1 MIETLG
7 SLAVAIGRS
16 PELSVAV
23 LATLAVSFG
32 LLLVRV
38 SRHSRASVRHILLT
52 ATFAGLLA
60 LPAARALAPQAVAI
74 EVPVVQSQP
83 VPTEAGRTT
92 ASPSAA
98 IVGREI
104 AQRGTAEAIPA
115 FTRQTIL
122 RLAWATGVLALACSL
137 GGALWHVARLR
148 RSALPWIEGRERVRT
163 LAADAGVRGPIEVL
177 LHEGVAAPLVS
188 GIVRPAIL
196 LPSDAPG
203 WSDAEL
209 RRALVHEVEHVRR
222 GDWGV
227 QMAARAA
234 CAFYWFHPLVWVA
247 HRRLCLE
254 AERACDDAVVAVA
267 DRTDYAEQLVRLAT
281 RLSRTTAQP
290 ALGMAKRSDLSAR
303 VSAILDA
310 SQHRGRAGMTTAAAA
325 LVTMAGV
332 VIALAPVRAV
342 PASPT
347 HEASALGQTVPR
359 VAAQEAGGIT
369 GGVRG
374 GVPGGVT
381 GGVPGGVR
389 RLPSALD
396 RALYE
401 AAEEGDVDAIAKLL
415 DAGADVNAAIGGDG
429 SPLIGAARQG
439 RLDAVRLLLDRGA
452 DPNGAVRGDG
462 NPLIM
467 AAREGHVDVVELL
480 LEREASIDEIVP
492 GDENALIQA
501 SGHGQLAVVKLLVS
515 RGADVNA
522 RAWAARSA
530 DGEEGEWRT
539 PLGMARRG
547 KHEAIVA
554 FLQSAGARDQ

>member
-1 MIETLG
+1 MMETLG
-7 SLAVAIGRS
+7 SLAVAVGRS

-23 LATLAVSFG
+23 LATVAVSFA

-38 SRHSRASVRHILLT
+38 SRHARASVRHLMLA

-60 LPAARALAPQAVAI
+60 LPATRALASHAVAI
-74 EVPVVQSQP
+74 EVPIVAPQTVV
-83 VPTEAGRTT
+83 TEAGRATV
-92 ASPSAA
+92 SPNAPVA
-98 IVGREI
+98 GREV
-104 AQRGTAEAIPA
+104 AQRGSLDTFPG
-115 FTRQTIL
+115 FRWQTL
-122 RLAWATGVLALACSL
+122 VRLAWATGLLAFACSL
-137 GGALWHVARLR
+137 SGALWHLARLR
-148 RSALPWIEGRERVRT
+148 RSALPWIEGRERVCAI
-163 LAADAGVRGPIEVL
+163 AAEAGVRVPIEL
-177 LHEGVAAPLVS
+177 LLNEAVAAPLVS
-188 GIVRPAIL
+188 GIVHPAIL
-196 LPSDAPG
+196 LPAGAPE

-234 CAFYWFHPLVWVA
+234 CALYWFHPLVWMA
-247 HRRLCLE
+247 HCRLCLE
-254 AERACDDAVVAVA
+254 AERACDHAVVAVA
-267 DRTDYAEQLVRLAT
+267 DRTDYAEQLVRLAR
-281 RLSRTTAQP
+281 RLSQTTAQP

-310 SQHRGRAGMTTAAAA
+310 SQHRGRAGTTAAAAA

-332 VIALAPVRAV
+332 VIALALVRAV
-342 PASPT
+342 PASQAL
-347 HEASALGQTVPR
+347 EASSIGSTDSGSVQP
-359 VAAQEAGGIT
+359 QEQ
-369 GGVRG
+369 RR
-374 GVPGGVT
+374 PG
-381 GGVPGGVR
+381 P
-389 RLPSALD
+389 LD

-401 AAEEGDVDAIAKLL
+401 SAEEGDVDAIAKLL

-467 AAREGHVDVVELL
+467 AASEGHSDVVELL
-480 LEREASIDEIVP
+480 LDRGASIDQILP

-501 SGHGQLAVVKLLVS
+501 SGHGQLPVVKLLVA

-522 RAWAARSA
+522 RAWAARSP

-539 PLGMARRG
+539 PLSMARAG
-547 KHEAIVA
+547 KHEAVVA
-554 FLQSAGARDQ
+554 FLLSAGARDQ